1 MITRLLVL
9 GALTLLTTSS
19 LATLDISN
27 WCSSA
32 KLGVEAEGQS
42 SGISAH
48 DKQSCVQLC
57 NHRSDRDCMRICQM
71 CYTAVNL
78 PMAAMRTYTDRK
90 AKFVVEY
97 PGSWQKS
104 VNQGGTNLTLAPT
117 DNLAMVQIIRAD
129 VDASTTADAFLKEV
143 ENEMG
148 ETHVNQL
155 PEDKRH
161 APAEDLANMNADEG
175 SAGYYDL
182 DHEGQ
187 KIHQFIMIL
196 RKASV
201 VYAVTVTFADLA
213 TDKYKD
219 VAIKI
224 ADSVKILN

>member
-1 MITRLLVL
+1 MKKFLLFA
-9 GALTLLTTSS
+9 GAVS
-19 LATLDISN
+19 LIAT
-27 WCSSA
+27 A
-32 KLGVEAEGQS
+32 AFAEA
-42 SGISAH
+42 I
-48 DKQSCVQLC
+48 
-57 NHRSDRDCMRICQM
+57 
-71 CYTAVNL
+71 
-78 PMAAMRTYTDRK
+78 RTHTDRK
-90 AKFVVEY
+90 AHFTIQH
-97 PGSWQKS
+97 PSSWKKT
-104 VNQGGTNLTLAPT
+104 VNKGGTNVTLAT
-117 DNLAMVQIIRAD
+117 KDNLAMVQVIRAD
-129 VDASTTADAFLKEV
+129 VEAGTTTDAFLSEV
-143 ENEMG
+143 EKSIG

-196 RKASV
+196 RKAEV